1 MTILPPVSSG
11 RLLRKPAILKFIER
25 AEDETVDEVG
35 GEPLVGRCL
44 CAAFARV
51 ATRGIQRY
59 GPSNGGETGKTEAKQ
74 ENGSGEGDISIPD
87 GFGGRRYIDR

>member
-1 MTILPPVSSG
+1 LTILPPVSSG
-11 RLLRKPAILKFIER
+11 HLLRKPAILKFIER

-59 GPSNGGETGKTEAKQ
+59 GPSNGGETGKQRRNRKTAAAK
-74 ENGSGEGDISIPD
+74 GTSASLTASGAD
-87 GFGGRRYIDR
+87 GA